1 MSGERAEC
9 VCAMVGVGAGNRLR
23 AVCRIRYSVGSDG
36 PGQVLSGPTCGPDK
50 VRSKNNSQ
58 IRYTWAKSG
67 LERRSGF
74 CSLDVLLRMA
84 ISRQKDVVLQ
94 FFFGDGVPMSLP
106 IDVHEKNVAKSVK
119 MACFAVFAFLAN
131 FVPFLGEILE
141 GIPFLG
147 HCSKKNSL

>member
-1 MSGERAEC
+1 MVVAGLMGAKRAEC
-9 VCAMVGVGAGNRLR
+9 VGAMVGVGAGNPLR

-67 LERRSGF
+67 LERGSGF
-74 CSLDVLLRMA
+74 WSLGVLLRMA

-106 IDVHEKNVAKSVK
+106 IDVHDKFVAKSV
-119 MACFAVFAFLAN
+119 
-131 FVPFLGEILE
+131 
-141 GIPFLG
+141 
-147 HCSKKNSL
+147 